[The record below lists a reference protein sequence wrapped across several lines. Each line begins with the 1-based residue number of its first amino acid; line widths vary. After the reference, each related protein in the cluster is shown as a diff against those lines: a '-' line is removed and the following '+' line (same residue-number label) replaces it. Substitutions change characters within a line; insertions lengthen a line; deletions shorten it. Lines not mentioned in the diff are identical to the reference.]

1 MKQTNHPAR
10 QLVLGI
16 FALDKFLFMCYTRG
30 RLTKWRERMDLK
42 NFYEQQWRRDNANW
56 YYKKQR
62 SKYGALILLASII
75 VGIIMLCQ

>member
-1 MKQTNHPAR
+1 
-10 QLVLGI
+10 
-16 FALDKFLFMCYTRG
+16 
-30 RLTKWRERMDLK
+30 MDLK